1 MTDTFQVQVDNFEE
15 IPIMYVN
22 KLMPAGIRIRL
33 AMNVLYNVIHL
44 SSCGYALTFYSIRDL
59 KNLKSQDPA
68 DRRRIADEVRN
79 ACIQVGF
86 FYGLDL
92 QVAFF
97 WDT

>member
-1 MTDTFQVQVDNFEE
+1 
-15 IPIMYVN
+15 
-22 KLMPAGIRIRL
+22 MPAGIRIRL
-33 AMNVLYNVIHL
+33 AMNVFYYNVKHL
-44 SSCGYALTFYSIRDL
+44 SNCGYALTFYSIRDL
-59 KNLKSQDPA
+59 KNLKSQDLA

-97 WDT
+97 WDA